1 MTIQRVGRAP
11 AGVVRWAVSVV
22 FTARHN
28 RVRALQ
34 ALERPSKQF
43 RTREGIWPLYAP
55 REPVA
60 MDEILKSALEGAH
73 FDPLALR
80 TRTLLW
86 LAWPDGSTW
95 ELWVIALPSGMKLY
109 CDTGDDE
116 TRVLASG
123 RRGSE
128 IETDLLSLELLSE
141 SAGQQFGIEM
151 SGGPPVRVRS
161 SVPDRDVL
169 IDFFVALF
177 EEERL
182 ENEVRRGAPGTGDF
196 REDVALWLAQAL
208 HAK

>member
-1 MTIQRVGRAP
+1 
-11 AGVVRWAVSVV
+11 V
-22 FTARHN
+22 FTARQH

-34 ALERPSKQF
+34 ALERASKQF

-55 REPVA
+55 REPVS
-60 MDEILKSALEGAH
+60 MDEILKAALEGAP

-95 ELWVIALPSGMKLY
+95 ELWLIALPSGMKLY
-109 CDTGDDE
+109 CDTGADE
-116 TRVLASG
+116 TRILASG
-123 RRGSE
+123 RRDSE
-128 IETDLLSLELLSE
+128 IETDRLFLELLSE
-141 SAGQQFGIEM
+141 SAGQQFGIAM
-151 SGGPPVRVRS
+151 SGGPPARVRS
-161 SVPDRDVL
+161 SIAVRDVL

-196 REDVALWLAQAL
+196 RQDVAAWLAHAL
-208 HAK
+208 RAR